1 MAKLFLPFWFVRLRD
16 GQIPEIR
23 FTKHETNLEIKNWKK
38 YLASLFV
45 IKINPNSSKN
55 DFDGDNVLE
64 EIKEDS
70 WIGHHRSSYKTNRFD
85 EDRET
90 FENISNNENSSPNQ
104 NERINL
110 IQIIKHI
117 SNLTE
122 EKDVDSSSQNDP
134 RSLQI
139 DAELDYNR
147 NQTIDFDLNQT
158 ITLDRFQSSLINL
171 GKFLEYK
178 VHIYE

>member
-1 MAKLFLPFWFVRLRD
+1 M
-16 GQIPEIR
+16 
-23 FTKHETNLEIKNWKK
+23 
-38 YLASLFV
+38 FV

-55 DFDGDNVLE
+55 DFDGDNE

-134 RSLQI
+134 RSLQL

-147 NQTIDFDLNQT
+147 NQTINFDLNQT
-158 ITLDRFQSSLINL
+158 ITFDRFQSSLINL